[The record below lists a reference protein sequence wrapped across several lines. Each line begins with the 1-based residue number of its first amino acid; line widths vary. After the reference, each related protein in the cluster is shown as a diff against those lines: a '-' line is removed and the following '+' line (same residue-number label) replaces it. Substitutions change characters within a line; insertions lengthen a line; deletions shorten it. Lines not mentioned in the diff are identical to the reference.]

1 MAHTEEEHAK
11 VVNPNLMARL
21 PYPRMVYHADLSPKV
36 VLNKAEHQIA
46 AEQGWQD
53 EPIAAPEPEVIE
65 PVTLDSL
72 NARLMNVEKMLGT
85 ILEQQERLENLL
97 EAPKKR
103 KGEQAA

>member
-21 PYPRMVYHADLSPKV
+21 PYPRMVYRADLSPKV
-36 VLNKAEHQIA
+36 VKDRAEHEVA
-46 AEQGWQD
+46 ADQGWQD
-53 EPIAAPEPEVIE
+53 EPIPVPEPEVIE

-72 NARLMNVEKMLGT
+72 NARLLNVEKMLGA
-85 ILEQQERLENLL
+85 ILDQQERLENLL